1 MAEEYEIIG
10 RDGLR
15 GDGSWATRLSRV
27 ASLVMHPFFMPLYG
41 VLLLVALDVL
51 PHEVQSRMVLMTAV
65 YTMLMPWISLLFL
78 RLVGLVDTMSVNVPR
93 QRILPMLMLVSC
105 YVAFIIAVGANPL
118 FHLLSIVR
126 SFMIGATM
134 CVLSALLVTFWW
146 KISLH
151 LISAGGAVAFT
162 LFLAIFGVGGAV
174 ACFMVAVL
182 CAGALATARLHLGSH
197 TPAQVAVGFA
207 VGFVLVAASLIFA

>member
-27 ASLVMHPFFMPLYG
+27 ASLVLHPFFMPLYG
-41 VLLLVALDVL
+41 VLLLVVL
-51 PHEVQSRMVLMTAV
+51 GVIPQPILYKMVSMTAV
-65 YTMLMPWISLLFL
+65 YTMLFPWISLLFL

-93 QRILPMLMLVSC
+93 QRLLPMLLLVSC
-105 YVAFIIAVGANPL
+105 YVAFIVAVGANPM
-118 FHLLSIVR
+118 LSIVR
-126 SFMIGATM
+126 SFMTGATM

-151 LISAGGAVAFT
+151 LISAGGAVALT

-174 ACFMVAVL
+174 VCFMVAVM

>member
-134 CVLSALLVTFWW
+134 CVLSALIVTFWW
-146 KISLH
+146 KISL
-151 LISAGGAVAFT
+151 AFT